1 MAQTDLKQ
9 KLFILLQYLVPQHL
23 VSQLAGLLTESRIP
37 WLKNYLINQ
46 AIKTF
51 HVNMEEA
58 SESNPQHYST
68 FNAFF
73 TRSLAEGARPIDDA
87 ADSIV
92 SPADGQISQM
102 GTIRQ
107 GQLLQAKGKYFSLN
121 QLLGGDAELT
131 DAFSDGSFMTVY
143 LSPKDYHRVHMPW
156 AGTLKS
162 MTYVPG
168 ALFSVNQTTSEQV
181 DGLFAR
187 NERVIC
193 SFDTAAGP
201 MVVILVGAMIVGSI
215 ETVWAGQICPPK
227 RQLKQVNY
235 SRPPA
240 PVSFL
245 KGDEMGRFKMGSTA
259 IILFGKDVVEWDSN
273 LRTLSDV
280 TMGMKIG
287 TVSGPS

>member
-1 MAQTDLKQ
+1 MAKTDLKQ

-23 VSQLAGLLTESRIP
+23 VSRLAGLLTESQIP
-37 WLKNYLINQ
+37 WLKNYLIGK

-51 HVNMEEA
+51 HVNMAEA
-58 SESNPQHYST
+58 AEPNPRYYAT
-68 FNAFF
+68 FNDFF
-73 TRSLAEGARPIDDA
+73 TRALAEGARPIDA
-87 ADSIV
+87 TTDSVV

-102 GTIRQ
+102 GKIDQ
-107 GQLLQAKGKYFSLN
+107 GQLLQAKGKAFSLK
-121 QLLGGDAELT
+121 QLLADDAELT
-131 DAFSDGSFMTVY
+131 EAFVDGSFMTVY

-156 AGTLKS
+156 GGTLKS

-193 SFDTAAGP
+193 SFDTERGP

-215 ETVWAGQICPPK
+215 ETVWAGQIAPPK
-227 RQLKQVNY
+227 RQLTQVNY
-235 SRPPA
+235 TQPPT
-240 PVSFL
+240 PIEFK

-259 IILFGKDVVEWDSN
+259 IVLFGEDVVEWDSN
-273 LRTLSDV
+273 LDELSDV
-280 TMGMKIG
+280 QVGMKIG
-287 TVSGPS
+287 TIG